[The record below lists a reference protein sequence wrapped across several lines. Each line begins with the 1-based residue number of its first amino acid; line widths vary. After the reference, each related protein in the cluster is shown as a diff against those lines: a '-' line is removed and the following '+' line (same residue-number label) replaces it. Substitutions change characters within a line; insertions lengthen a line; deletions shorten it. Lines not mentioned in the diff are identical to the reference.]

1 MDYGFQLYLAA
12 NSLTNATSSKV
23 TGSSEI
29 KTVLDPPGRSPRTW
43 QLPGNRRRQSR
54 TPAKPK
60 DPRKPPLT
68 RPRSFRDD
76 RARRRA
82 ETARSGAARLP
93 YRPRGIGDRRRWA
106 PPHRSRR
113 SRSVRC
119 RVQLAV
125 QLAGRDLAA
134 ARVLSGPLAAAA
146 RRNEAVGGCQAGGF
160 LAATRVR

>member
-76 RARRRA
+76 R
-82 ETARSGAARLP
+82 
-93 YRPRGIGDRRRWA
+93 PRGGGLKPGA
-106 PPHRSRR
+106 GCELVSYGVCPRR
-113 SRSVRC
+113 S
-119 RVQLAV
+119 
-125 QLAGRDLAA
+125 
-134 ARVLSGPLAAAA
+134 
-146 RRNEAVGGCQAGGF
+146 
-160 LAATRVR
+160 